1 MLTLLHFFSIGHLGR
16 ESNSSTSNILKTCVP
31 GPLLY
36 KVLFLVPPL
45 GAARCRSVCETGR
58 RRLRWTSATGRERRR
73 SWRRSIRQRLLAEGH
88 PDPEAEIR
96 RVRERERVCVTVCM
110 PQGHLLLIV
119 YIVCIVNRS
128 LFIWRS

>member
-1 MLTLLHFFSIGHLGR
+1 MDERDRKR
-16 ESNSSTSNILKTCVP
+16 EKEEL
-31 GPLLY
+31 
-36 KVLFLVPPL
+36 
-45 GAARCRSVCETGR
+45 E
-58 RRLRWTSATGRERRR
+58 E
-73 SWRRSIRQRLLAEGH
+73 IRQRLLAEGH